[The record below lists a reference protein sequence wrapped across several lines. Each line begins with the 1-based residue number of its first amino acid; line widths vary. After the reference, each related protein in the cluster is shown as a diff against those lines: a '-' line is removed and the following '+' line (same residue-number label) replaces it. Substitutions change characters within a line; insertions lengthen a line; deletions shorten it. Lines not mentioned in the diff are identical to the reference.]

1 MFHLEGTSIR
11 ICLIQYSVEIS
22 NIMEGVTLY
31 RQYYLDGVCTCTYAY
46 SLGKCPIRF
55 FFRCP
60 SIFGVNIYTKVSP
73 NNLPQIFLFLLV
85 SAPSI
90 TSSIRLRG
98 FTGLFTHKNDGFW
111 SAFRVSLR
119 LFNRRNFGASEA
131 TILNRRTNWIIFK
144 INYLHK
150 MWLC

>member
-1 MFHLEGTSIR
+1 MFNTVLCR
-11 ICLIQYSVEIS
+11 NQ
-22 NIMEGVTLY
+22 
-31 RQYYLDGVCTCTYAY
+31 QYYGGGHTVSAIL
-46 SLGKCPIRF
+46 
-55 FFRCP
+55 
-60 SIFGVNIYTKVSP
+60 FGWGMYMYICVFTRKVSDSFL
-73 NNLPQIFLFLLV
+73 LPLPFHIRCKYIYESIPKQLTSDFLFLLV

-119 LFNRRNFGASEA
+119 FFNRRNFGASKA
-131 TILNRRTNWIIFK
+131 TIINRRTNWIIFK